1 MYKFKRNKG
10 INQKKGN
17 GPKLTNRRNH
27 AYSACCDYCT
37 KLLPR
42 SNGTNVEVRNN
53 IENIEDL

>member
-1 MYKFKRNKG
+1 MKDFKKNV
-10 INQKKGN
+10 KKVPGS
-17 GPKLTNRRNH
+17 KLTNRRNH
-27 AYSACCDYCT
+27 AYSTCCDYRT